1 MIDRQQTEAELSPD
15 AMHQIR
21 EAMADAVRHGFRE
34 AMTDKETLALFWA
47 AAFDAMQSRATR
59 ETGRF
64 VLGGLRSMAARGFW
78 FLLLGLV
85 TYQAGGWTALVAAW
99 KAMSASHGG
108 H

>member
-1 MIDRQQTEAELSPD
+1 MTDRQQTEADLSPD
-15 AMHQIR
+15 SMHQIR
-21 EAMADAVRHGFRE
+21 EAMHDAVRHGFRE
-34 AMTDKETLALFWA
+34 AMTDKETLALFWS
-47 AAFDAMQSRATR
+47 AAFDQMQSRATR

-64 VLGGLRSMAARGFW
+64 VLGGLRSMASRGFW